1 MHDWLHVVNT
11 ISHVQVDNLR
21 AALIKSREEV
31 ATLQASFTTFE
42 SSHDTAAKVL
52 GDAEE
57 RVACL
62 EQHRTQQDTE
72 LDAARAQR
80 CDLFWDVF
88 IGSISEGAHKAPLRV
103 APPKWA
109 CCLDLL
115 GKKVKRHLSL

>member
-21 AALIKSREEV
+21 AALIESREEV
-31 ATLQASFTTFE
+31 ATLQASLTTFE

-62 EQHRTQQDTE
+62 EQHRTQQGTE

-80 CDLFWDVF
+80 CDLFGMF
-88 IGSISEGAHKAPLRV
+88 SLEALPRV
-103 APPKWA
+103 HIRRLGMLHHQNGLVVST
-109 CCLDLL
+109 CL
-115 GKKVKRHLSL
+115 GKSSKDI